1 MRPLINVFKCSA
13 IEFYPPKPPVT
24 VCCPTV
30 SFRIQQEPHAGSG
43 HEHASI
49 LIQASSAAKCS
60 GRMVVPHKS
69 TPKEETWMNF
79 YTHQHKHYCGI
90 DLHTKAMY
98 VCILDQGGTILVHKN
113 LPTTPEAFLRVI
125 APYREDVVVGVECM
139 FTWYWLADLCAKE
152 GIAFVL
158 GHALYMK
165 AIHGG
170 KAKND
175 KIDAH
180 KIAVLLRGGMLPQAY
195 VYPAEMRATRDL
207 LRRRCHLVR
216 KRAELLAHIQN
227 TNSQYNLPELGKKLA
242 YKANREGVEDH
253 FPDPSVRK
261 TIEVD
266 VSLIDHYD
274 KLLGEV
280 ELYITRSAKA
290 HDVQTFARLQSVPGI
305 GQILAL
311 VILYEIQDIARFPRV
326 QDFVSYCRLVK
337 CAKESGGKRLGTSG
351 KKIGNVHLR
360 WAFAE
365 AAVLFIRQSQPGKEY
380 FAKLEHQHGKAK
392 ALTVLAHKLGRAVYY
407 MLTREQA
414 FDLNRFVTA

>member
-1 MRPLINVFKCSA
+1 MK
-13 IEFYPPKPPVT
+13 
-24 VCCPTV
+24 
-30 SFRIQQEPHAGSG
+30 
-43 HEHASI
+43 
-49 LIQASSAAKCS
+49 
-60 GRMVVPHKS
+60 
-69 TPKEETWMNF
+69 F
-79 YTHQHKHYCGI
+79 YTQQHKHYCGI
-90 DLHTKAMY
+90 DLHAKAMY
-98 VCILDQGGTILVHKN
+98 VCILDQSGTILVHKN
-113 LPTTPEAFLRVI
+113 LPTTPEALLRII
-125 APYREDVVVGVECM
+125 APYREDVVVGVECI
-139 FTWYWLADLCAKE
+139 FTWYWVADLCAKE

-175 KIDAH
+175 KIDAQ
-180 KIAVLLRGGMLPQAY
+180 KIAILLRGGMLPQAY

-207 LRRRCHLVR
+207 LRRRCHLVH
-216 KRAELLAHIQN
+216 KRAELLAHIHN
-227 TNSQYNLPELGKKLA
+227 TNSQYNLPEIGKKLA
-242 YKANREGVEDH
+242 YKANREGVEEH

-280 ELYITRSAKA
+280 ELYITRSAKT
-290 HDVQTFARLQSVPGI
+290 HDVQTFTRLQSVSGI

-365 AAVLFIRQSQPGKEY
+365 AAVLFLRPNQPGKEY
-380 FAKLEHQHGKAK
+380 FTKLERKHGTAK

-414 FDLNRFVTA
+414 FDLQRFVIA